1 MISRNPVEG
10 VALEIVIKLGRSS
23 GLIRRKDVDCAGEDP
38 LTTGIGSD
46 RLTQI
51 GSTILGSIAESKRYT
66 KDAYVERRVC
76 KDTHKDTT
84 KNEEREIEQTIND

>member
-10 VALEIVIKLGRSS
+10 VAQEIVIKPGRSS
-23 GLIRRKDVDCAGEDP
+23 GLITRKDVDCAGEDP

-51 GSTILGSIAESKRYT
+51 GSTISGSIVESKRYT
-66 KDAYVERRVC
+66 KDTD
-76 KDTHKDTT
+76 KDSDKVTHKDTEIS
-84 KNEEREIEQTIND
+84 EEREIEQTIYD